1 MMICA
6 PVDAWFIS
14 DSWLSVELDKIY
26 VVCVCVHLLVKVF
39 AKPPDE
45 QEPEIF
51 FISMMYLVIAVGCGI
66 ATFLTVRNAQY

>member
-1 MMICA
+1 MH
-6 PVDAWFIS
+6 
-14 DSWLSVELDKIY
+14 DSLAIAGFLLNWTKFML
-26 VVCVCVHLLVKVF
+26 CVCVHLLVKVF